1 MPVAQFT
8 VFYIVLAS
16 RAAPTMSVVVFA
28 SGFLTAF
35 AFFAIVTLLTYSMP
49 DWLTTAS
56 RSLAMCLTEL
66 HFSVTTSLASL
77 GTLAISLPT
86 AIFISIDVAWDMV
99 DSSHGDPNVDLAF
112 LDDFQTFP
120 VAFVAK
126 VCTGRCKISKF
137 AGSVVIH

>member
-1 MPVAQFT
+1 MII

-16 RAAPTMSVVVFA
+16 QAASTMSVVVFA
-28 SGFLTAF
+28 AGFLTAF

-49 DWLTTAS
+49 GWLVTAS
-56 RSLAMCLTEL
+56 GSLAVCLTEL
-66 HFSVTTSLASL
+66 HSSVTTSLANL

-86 AIFISIDVAWDMV
+86 AIFTSIDVAWNMV
-99 DSSHGDPNVDLAF
+99 HSSHGALTVDLAF